1 MYVAVDFFEP
11 VLLELFRNI
20 EISVCG
26 MCASVRHSFAFAQ

>member
-1 MYVAVDFFEP
+1 MSVDADGFEP

-26 MCASVRHSFAFAQ
+26 VCASMRHSVAFAE